1 MCDMDFTI
9 SVALIF
15 SVIAATG
22 TVVTIISTFAK
33 QHENE
38 EQRRLDVEKNFVKLN
53 VKLDGFCDDMR
64 KMVGQVESEQR
75 KSNDLLNRIVRLEE
89 RVNQLEKVN

>member
-1 MCDMDFTI
+1 MLMDLTV

-15 SVIAATG
+15 SIIAAAG
-22 TVVTIISTFAK
+22 TIVTIFSTFNK

-75 KSNDLLNRIVRLEE
+75 KSNELLNRIIRLEE
-89 RVNQLEKVN
+89 RVNQLEK